1 MLLAAVSGE
10 EGGRDV
16 DDDFGDEDVDRGRG
30 VLVKGLCPGKK
41 MATDPSLCMLTILRD
56 LY

>member
-1 MLLAAVSGE
+1 VVVLLAAVSGE

-16 DDDFGDEDVDRGRG
+16 DDVFGDEDVDRGRG

-41 MATDPSLCMLTILRD
+41 NGD
-56 LY
+56 